1 MLKEPERYFFEDLAI
16 GDKVVSPGRTVTEAD
31 IVVFAGLSADYMPLH
46 TDAEFSKKSIFGER
60 VAHGLLGLIIASG
73 LFTRTELSAGM
84 RETALALLG
93 INSWRFLGPIKIG
106 DTVHVEVEVAEKRET
121 SNPGRGIVTFKRRLI
136 NQRGEI
142 VQEGETP
149 MMLRRKEKSNES

>member
-1 MLKEPERYFFEDLAI
+1 MVKEPPKYYFEDLEI

-31 IVVFAGLSADYMPLH
+31 IVMFAGLSADYMPLH
-46 TDAEFSKKSIFGER
+46 TDAEFSKTSIFGER

-93 INSWRFLGPIKIG
+93 INSWKFLGPIKIG
-106 DTVHVEVEVAEKRET
+106 DTVHVEVEVAGKRET
-121 SNPGRGIVTFKRRLI
+121 SNPERGIIIFKRRLV
-136 NQRGEI
+136 NQRGEV
-142 VQEGETP
+142 VQEGEMP
-149 MMLRRKEKSNES
+149 MMLRRRRKE